1 MKRYRTDVLVVGG
14 GGAATAST
22 IAAHEAGART
32 MLAVKGRFGVP
43 GQRGAGATSNPLAD
57 FWTIRTVGPEGSF
70 FNPPDAVYADMIQAG
85 LGMADPE
92 LCRVFVDEVSGAVK
106 RLRTMGMQFQSKML
120 ATMEAN
126 PNAGK
131 TNSRSEEHTSELQS
145 QSNLVC
151 RLLLEKKKTQ
161 KQHLL
166 FAFLSPYDVLVD
178 DNHTHNLH
186 KNCG

>member
-70 FNPPDAVYADMIQAG
+70 FNPPDAVCADMIQAG
-85 LGMADPE
+85 LGMADPD
-92 LCRVFVDEVSGAVK
+92 LCRVFVSEVSDAVK

-126 PNAGK
+126 PDAGK
-131 TNSRSEEHTSELQS
+131 TNSIVAIQKAIITQTGTDVLENA
-145 QSNLVC
+145 NLTDLVGEGGGC
-151 RLLLEKKKTQ
+151 SGAAGVHADGQPFLLEPG
-161 KQHLL
+161 
-166 FAFLSPYDVLVD
+166 AERR
-178 DNHTHNLH
+178 
-186 KNCG
+186 